1 MTLHHLATS
10 ELDVVSVWVDQAL
23 DKLCAQRLQEVPVGR
38 VQHTFGGEKGSE
50 VSLCRLFEDLLI
62 KGEIRHCSLQPGVLF
77 L

>member
-10 ELDVVSVWVDQAL
+10 ELDAVSVSVDQAL
-23 DKLCAQRLQEVPVGR
+23 DKLCVQRLQAVPVGR
-38 VQHTFGGEKGSE
+38 VQHTCGGEKGLE

-62 KGEIRHCSLQPGVLF
+62 KGQVSHGSLQPGVLF